1 MITVLIGGFLVLL
14 AVGAPIAVA
23 MLLPSV
29 AYLLI
34 NDIPLAVLVQRL
46 SQSLNSF
53 PLLAIPLFILAGRIL
68 NEAGITERI
77 FRFAINLV
85 GSLKGGLG
93 QVNVL
98 ASMIFAGMSGVAVA
112 DIGGLG
118 QIEVR
123 AMKQAGYPDRF
134 IAGITASSAIVGPVI
149 PPSIPIILYSVAT
162 ESSVLAVFAGG
173 IIPGIMIGA
182 VLMVTVFLYARRVEL
197 PVSPRPTAGALGRS
211 FLSALPALFAPVL
224 LIGGMLGGVFSPTEA
239 AGVTVLYALF
249 LGIIVYRDMGL
260 RDLLQVVRD
269 VLPMV
274 ANLSFI
280 VASGLLFAW
289 MLVIEQVPATVV
301 DLIADSTQDKWLLL
315 TIVVVAFLVIGC
327 FVEASIVFIVVAPMI
342 LPALVAVGIDE
353 VHFGIVTVIAMGI
366 GMFTPPVGI
375 ALYMMRDL
383 CEMRLEEVMKAMLP
397 FLAALLL
404 CLALIIYVPTIAT
417 FLPRYLGLMPG

>member
-1 MITVLIGGFLVLL
+1 MITILIGGFLALL
-14 AVGAPIAVA
+14 LVGAPIAVA
-23 MLLPSV
+23 MLLPSL

-34 NDIPLAVLVQRL
+34 NDIPLAIVVQRL

-77 FRFAINLV
+77 FRFAIHLV

-118 QIEVR
+118 QIEVK
-123 AMKQAGYPDRF
+123 AMKQARYPDRF

-173 IIPGIMIGA
+173 IIPGILIGG
-182 VLMVTVFLYARRVEL
+182 VLMVTVYIYARRVEL
-197 PVSPRPTAGALGRS
+197 PVAPKPTAGEIGHS

-224 LIGGMLGGVFSPTEA
+224 LIGGMLSGVFSPTEA

-249 LGIIVYRDMGL
+249 LDVFVYRELGL
-260 RDLLQVVRD
+260 RNLLQVARD

-280 VASGLLFAW
+280 IASGLLFAW
-289 MLVIEQVPATVV
+289 MLVIEQVPDTIV
-301 DLIADSTQDKWLLL
+301 DLIANSAQDKWVLL
-315 TIVVVAFLVIGC
+315 TIVVLAFLVIGC

-366 GMFTPPVGI
+366 GMFTPPIGI

-383 CEMRLEEVMKAMLP
+383 CEMPLEEVMKAMLP
-397 FLAALLL
+397 FLVALLL
-404 CLALIIYVPTIAT
+404 CLALIVYVPAITT